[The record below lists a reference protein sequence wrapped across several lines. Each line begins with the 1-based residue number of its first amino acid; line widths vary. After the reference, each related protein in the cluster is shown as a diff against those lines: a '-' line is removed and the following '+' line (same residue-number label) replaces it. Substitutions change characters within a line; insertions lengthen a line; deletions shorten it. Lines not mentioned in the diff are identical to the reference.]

1 MRTHTVNV
9 HPIVL
14 QPVPEGAARRHD
26 LEAALPA
33 HTDLVLRAADCCV
46 VVVVVASRESTL
58 VCSYHFLQHPL
69 TLNMISS
76 QHDLKSKMLMSAYQ
90 SLTIYQLQTSFYFSK

>member
-1 MRTHTVNV
+1 MNV
-9 HPIVL
+9 RPIVL
-14 QPVPEGAARRHD
+14 QLVPEGAARRYD

-33 HTDLVLRAADCCV
+33 YTDLVLRAADCCV

-58 VCSYHFLQHPL
+58 VCSYHLLQLLL

-76 QHDLKSKMLMSAYQ
+76 QHDLKSKKLLSAYQ
-90 SLTIYQLQTSFYFSK
+90 SLPIYKLQTSFYFSK